1 MNRTGHW
8 MRLMMIAY
16 VTNGLGPFGLKVMAE
31 EGLLQRYHFQYL
43 LWWYAGSGILSFFGF
58 LMEGAGF
65 APRELA
71 IAFGIGAASFGGQL
85 FSLLALER
93 GVPGYI
99 VFPVTTGG
107 NLFVV
112 AAGGVL
118 LYKERIGRYGIAGIA
133 VGVLSLVLLSVG

>member
-1 MNRTGHW
+1 MNRSGQW

-16 VTNGLGPFGLKVMAE
+16 VMNGLGPFGLKVMSE
-31 EGLLQRYHFQYL
+31 KGLLQAYHFQYL
-43 LWWYAGSGILSFFGF
+43 LWWYAGSGVLSFAAALFG
-58 LMEGAGF
+58 GGGF
-65 APRELA
+65 ALREVV

-93 GVPGYI
+93 GMPGYI
-99 VFPVTTGG
+99 VFPTTTGG

-112 AAGGVL
+112 AAGGVV

-133 VGVLSLVLLSVG
+133 VGVLSLVLLSFG